1 MRINLRQT
9 KSMKRYL
16 VYTTDVL
23 RPPPFDQTRLSK
35 PHTPKIAMQA
45 RQLVAVGARV
55 TPRPP
60 HGSVRAPLCIR
71 LLPRVPDGETL
82 VGPGMKDSR
91 LWEPV
96 VRQLR
101 HSSPGETAFLTAS
114 AECPAPAF
122 GDLGSKGSQRIP
134 VGWDCVV
141 VEEAGD
147 DLLQPFTLFGYRL
160 MHPPSQLPRNLLDL
174 RLHAVA
180 TGPPLEEEFAP
191 SRLAAD
197 KGHTEEVEG
206 LRFAEPA
213 LLAVGRRV
221 APKLNQ
227 AGLFRM

>member
-1 MRINLRQT
+1 MSECLHCDIDMLEGRQGAET
-9 KSMKRYL
+9 L
-16 VYTTDVL
+16 G
-23 RPPPFDQTRLSK
+23 
-35 PHTPKIAMQA
+35 
-45 RQLVAVGARV
+45 VAVGARV

-82 VGPGMKDSR
+82 VGPGMKDSQ

-122 GDLGSKGSQRIP
+122 GDLGSKGSQLIP

-147 DLLQPFTLFGYRL
+147 DLLQPFTLFGY
-160 MHPPSQLPRNLLDL
+160 
-174 RLHAVA
+174 
-180 TGPPLEEEFAP
+180 
-191 SRLAAD
+191 
-197 KGHTEEVEG
+197 
-206 LRFAEPA
+206 
-213 LLAVGRRV
+213 
-221 APKLNQ
+221 
-227 AGLFRM
+227 

>member
-1 MRINLRQT
+1 MFRPPSLLAPQIVPTAANAPAGQPGL
-9 KSMKRYL
+9 
-16 VYTTDVL
+16 L
-23 RPPPFDQTRLSK
+23 RPSRTRFVTSPRIGYANRPMTGNWRYGDLH
-35 PHTPKIAMQA
+35 PA
-45 RQLVAVGARV
+45 RLRPCRLLL

-101 HSSPGETAFLTAS
+101 HSSPGKTAFLTAS

-122 GDLGSKGSQRIP
+122 GDLGSKGSQRSP

-147 DLLQPFTLFGYRL
+147 VANG
-160 MHPPSQLPRNLLDL
+160 PRHSGRGRRAGCLC
-174 RLHAVA
+174 
-180 TGPPLEEEFAP
+180 
-191 SRLAAD
+191 
-197 KGHTEEVEG
+197 G
-206 LRFAEPA
+206 LRRVRNGLMALSIEAFDLDHPA
-213 LLAVGRRV
+213 KRV
-221 APKLNQ
+221 P
-227 AGLFRM
+227 

>member
-1 MRINLRQT
+1 MAAIATFAL
-9 KSMKRYL
+9 KAG
-16 VYTTDVL
+16 VWF
-23 RPPPFDQTRLSK
+23 RPSWSLNPLPLHVRAIRFR
-35 PHTPKIAMQA
+35 
-45 RQLVAVGARV
+45 VAVGARV
-55 TPRPP
+55 TPRPLR
-60 HGSVRAPLCIR
+60 GSVRAPLCIR

-82 VGPGMKDSR
+82 IGPGMKDSR

-134 VGWDCVV
+134 VGWDCMV

-160 MHPPSQLPRNLLDL
+160 MHPPSQFPRNLLDL

-180 TGPPLEEEFAP
+180 TGFPLEEEFAP

-197 KGHTEEVEG
+197 KGHTKEVEG

-213 LLAVGRRV
+213 LLAVVRRL
-221 APKLNQ
+221 ASKLNQ

>member
-1 MRINLRQT
+1 M
-9 KSMKRYL
+9 
-16 VYTTDVL
+16 DV
-23 RPPPFDQTRLSK
+23 RLF
-35 PHTPKIAMQA
+35 
-45 RQLVAVGARV
+45 RFRVAVGTRV

-60 HGSVRAPLCIR
+60 HRSGRAPLCIR

-147 DLLQPFTLFGYRL
+147 DLLQPFTLFRYRL

-174 RLHAVA
+174 LLHADA
-180 TGPPLEEEFAP
+180 TGFPLEEEFAP

-206 LRFAEPA
+206 LRFPGPRFLRVFPA
-213 LLAVGRRV
+213 VRSN
-221 APKLNQ
+221 P
-227 AGLFRM
+227 